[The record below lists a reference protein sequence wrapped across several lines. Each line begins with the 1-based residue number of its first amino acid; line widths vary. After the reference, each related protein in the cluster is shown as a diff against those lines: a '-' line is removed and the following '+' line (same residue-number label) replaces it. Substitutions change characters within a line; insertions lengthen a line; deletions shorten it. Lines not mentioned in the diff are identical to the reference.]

1 MVKNQIVL
9 SINNNKTSVTGLII
23 NADKTKLISSGLDK
37 SIAIWSIVRRN
48 GYVEEIL
55 NDKIIYLDELICQ
68 IQSSMLRKEILFCA
82 ARDGSLRVLN
92 LNS

>member
-48 GYVEEIL
+48 GVNI
-55 NDKIIYLDELICQ
+55 
-68 IQSSMLRKEILFCA
+68 ILF
-82 ARDGSLRVLN
+82 STLKKY
-92 LNS
+92 